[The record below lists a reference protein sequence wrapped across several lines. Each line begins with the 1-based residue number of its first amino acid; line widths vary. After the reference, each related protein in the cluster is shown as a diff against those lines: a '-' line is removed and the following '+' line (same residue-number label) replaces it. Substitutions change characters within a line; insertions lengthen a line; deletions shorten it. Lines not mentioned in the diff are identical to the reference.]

1 VDTNEDFI
9 NCHDEPMTGSV
20 TAQASDSAARE
31 AKRAL
36 RRRLREDR
44 AATSQLTRDHQ
55 AAGFAAALDRL
66 LSLHPEGPVLAFL
79 PLPHEPPLTEALR
92 ELMTRR
98 SVLLPVTQPER
109 SMLWTRW
116 LPATSFARSGPGG
129 LPEPVGPMAQ
139 PPADLGLVLVP
150 ALAVDAGGLRLGMGG
165 GFYDTFLQ
173 RLGPEVPAA
182 ACVFARE
189 VLPLGSVPA
198 QPWDAR
204 LPLALT
210 ETGLIELKGP
220 RGGED
225 GAGT

>member
-1 VDTNEDFI
+1 MMGL
-9 NCHDEPMTGSV
+9 MTGSDAPQTPV
-20 TAQASDSAARE
+20 PSVRE
-31 AKRAL
+31 RKRAL
-36 RRRLREDR
+36 RRRLRADR
-44 AATSQLTRDHQ
+44 AGTSVQERSRQ
-55 AAGFAAALDRL
+55 VVGFATGLEQL
-66 LSLHPEGPVLAFL
+66 LSRHPDGPVLAFL